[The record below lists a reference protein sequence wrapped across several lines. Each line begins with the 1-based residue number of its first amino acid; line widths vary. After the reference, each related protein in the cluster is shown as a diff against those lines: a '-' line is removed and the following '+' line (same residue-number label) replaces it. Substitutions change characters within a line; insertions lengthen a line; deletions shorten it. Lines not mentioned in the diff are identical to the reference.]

1 MAEEWHRER
10 ALMDFC
16 AQREAVAK
24 S

>member
-1 MAEEWHRER
+1 MADEWHRER

-16 AQREAVAK
+16 VQRETEPK